1 MKKKIPL
8 IVLETLEKY
17 VKLKGEQFEVISPD
31 KFLVKVVDKDTD
43 SDFYFNI
50 EDYKMENGL
59 KLLIDWKPANKES
72 ISNSRAWRDGK
83 QLDGFFSNWVS
94 LLKRYETVN
103 SFFDD
108 PILKS
113 FADEYYAEF
122 EIIDENSETNP
133 FSTKQI
139 LMLDEHLEYIEKN
152 IDKFKTDKN
161 ANQLE
166 SIKKDV
172 EELRENLTI
181 KSKKWIVK
189 NLSKIWAKITKQG
202 TPFLKEF
209 LSEAKK
215 AVIREGIKF
224 MIEQG
229 SNVIN

>member
-17 VKLKGEQFEVISPD
+17 VELKGEQFEVVNPE
-31 KFLVKVVDKDTD
+31 KFLVKVVDKDKD

-72 ISNSRAWRDGK
+72 ISNNRSWCEGK
-83 QLDGFFSNWVS
+83 QLDGFFSNWVN

-108 PILKS
+108 PIIKS
-113 FADEYYAEF
+113 FAEEYYSEF
-122 EIIDENSETNP
+122 EIIDEDADKKP
-133 FSTKQI
+133 FNTKQI
-139 LMLDEHLEYIEKN
+139 LLLDEHLESIEKS
-152 IDKFKTDKN
+152 IDKFRTEKN
-161 ANQLE
+161 ANQLD
-166 SIKKDV
+166 SIKKDIN
-172 EELRENLTI
+172 ELRDNLTI
-181 KSKKWIVK
+181 KSKKWIIK
-189 NLSKIWAKITKQG
+189 NISTIWAKITKQG

-215 AVIREGIKF
+215 EIIKEGIKF

-229 SNVIN
+229 STLLK